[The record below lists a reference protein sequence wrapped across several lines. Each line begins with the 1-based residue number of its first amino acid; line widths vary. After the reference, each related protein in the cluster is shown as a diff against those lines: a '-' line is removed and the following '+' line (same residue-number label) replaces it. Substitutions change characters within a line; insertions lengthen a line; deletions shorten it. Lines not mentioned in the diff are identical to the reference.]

1 MHCTGTWTSW
11 PFYDPS
17 LEGRNEIVD
26 SAERR
31 DSRRSLDE
39 LWKAIYILPLIFYLL
54 LLMFSLGASPLPPL
68 PPLYTLHFVFYLR
81 MHELWIFPYGMRL
94 ACIQRE
100 PQPEPEPQKMMRRN
114 LLSLL
119 NFLEIY

>member
-1 MHCTGTWTSW
+1 MHCTGTWTSS

-31 DSRRSLDE
+31 ESRRSLDE

-54 LLMFSLGASPLPPL
+54 LLMFSLGAPPFLLYPLF
-68 PPLYTLHFVFYLR
+68 TLFTLFFICEC
-81 MHELWIFPYGMRL
+81 MNYGY
-94 ACIQRE
+94 
-100 PQPEPEPQKMMRRN
+100 
-114 LLSLL
+114 
-119 NFLEIY
+119 FLMECAWHAYKENHNQNQNHRK

>member
-1 MHCTGTWTSW
+1 MHCTGTWTSS

-54 LLMFSLGASPLPPL
+54 LLMFSLGAPPFYTLSSHSPL
-68 PPLYTLHFVFYLR
+68 
-81 MHELWIFPYGMRL
+81 G
-94 ACIQRE
+94 
-100 PQPEPEPQKMMRRN
+100 
-114 LLSLL
+114 
-119 NFLEIY
+119 FLFANA